1 MRENIRFVMPSKK
14 YDIFAKHIAASGY
27 PVYCFQKYD
36 HGFMNGI
43 HMLGRKFVNDAI
55 PRIYDDRLI
64 NYGGIYIIFDALVE
78 MTDLIWL
85 KKNNPNARCVLLIWN
100 PVSKTSVDID
110 AAKQMGYEVWSYGK
124 QCAQYHM
131 KENLYFYCES
141 MYEKAL
147 QTDARPQYDIIFAG
161 KDKGRMDKIKELIN
175 QNGWQ
180 KLKWNLY
187 FTPDH
192 FWQIFKKKEYRRTL
206 DYEDVQMMQANAK
219 AIMELMPAPDADIT
233 MRTLDSLIL
242 KRKLITDA
250 KEIKERDY
258 YNPNNVFVIGDDPA
272 DALEEFLNKPY
283 VPISEDIVKRYTLD
297 EWVKRIVN
305 DTPVN
310 EWRD

>member
-1 MRENIRFVMPSKK
+1 MKNKIRFIMQSKK
-14 YDIFAKHIAASGY
+14 NDIFAMHIMQDGY
-27 PVYCFQKYD
+27 CVKTFQRFD
-36 HGFMNGI
+36 NLLCNAWNVLCRRFISHS
-43 HMLGRKFVNDAI
+43 I
-55 PRIYDDRLI
+55 PRIYDPNLKD
-64 NYGGIYIIFDALVE
+64 YKGIYIVFDGLVE
-78 MTDLIWL
+78 MVDLAWL
-85 KKNNPNARCVLLIWN
+85 KKNNPVARLILVVWN
-100 PVSKTSVDID
+100 PVSRIKLDLD
-110 AAKQMGYEVWSYGK
+110 AARQMGYEVWSYGK

-147 QTDARPQYDIIFAG
+147 QTDARTQYDIIFAG

-206 DYEDVQMMQANAK
+206 DYEDVQAMQANAR

-272 DALEEFLNKPY
+272 DALEEFLNKQY